1 MALPAEVP
9 YALKPVEGWWCPC
22 TGPGADV
29 GHHASECDRRV
40 RVATTVPT
48 VPGWKPPRGAWL
60 DEAGAEPVEDGAESW
75 RARPPIVACR
85 PVIGGAEMPRAAL
98 QLGERLNRAG
108 VLWDATYAKG
118 WGKRLGVP
126 GEDGKRHFE
135 PWPVESVAVRAPR
148 VCAVAWV
155 RAEGEVGWKA
165 DAAFAVWGGRI
176 YAVSVTDVTKLIE
189 SMTEATTTKRAG

>member
-1 MALPAEVP
+1 MTGLTPVVP
-9 YALKPVEGWWCPC
+9 KRVEGWWCPC

-60 DEAGAEPVEDGAESW
+60 DEAGAEPVPDGEEGW
-75 RARPPIVACR
+75 RPRPPIITCR
-85 PVIGGAEMPRAAL
+85 VIPPEARTVQIMPRAAL

-108 VLWDATYAKG
+108 VAWSATYAKG
-118 WGKRLGVP
+118 WGKRLGPV
-126 GEDGKRHFE
+126 GDDGHRRFE
-135 PWPVESVAVRAPR
+135 PWPVESVAVRAPQ

-155 RAEGEVGWKA
+155 RLDGASGWKV
-165 DAAFAVWGGRI
+165 DAAFAVWGARI

-189 SMTEATTTKRAG
+189 NMAGR